1 MSTPPPPPGAAAERA
16 ASPDVRWSGLTHIG
30 RVRPNNEDVF
40 LALAVDGHEVRYLGK
55 TGRASLGASDFVFA
69 VSDGM
74 GGAKSGEFASRITVD
89 RVTRLFPR
97 AFRLSAAG
105 MGMGFADVL
114 GELINQIHDDLS
126 RLGRSYEECAGMGA
140 TLSLAWVTPEWL
152 YFAHLG
158 DSRIYYLPLDGT
170 LTQVTHD
177 HSHVGWLRR
186 NGTPTSE
193 RAKMTEYFERF
204 DDYVLVTTIIE
215 DPVYLSEPFVRT
227 TEYEMSVRPVPV
239 LGYPFTRNDGPTF
252 YRCFPSEET
261 IAEKGYVP
269 HNLPGENTLL
279 DDFAQKHGIP
289 RWVTP
294 MANPPTILIT
304 RMMMPAIASPLT
316 NLLAPSIEP

>member
-1 MSTPPPPPGAAAERA
+1 MSTPSPSTGQPAERS
-16 ASPDVRWSGLTHIG
+16 ASPDVRWSGLTHVG
-30 RVRPNNEDVF
+30 RVRTNNEDVF

-114 GELINQIHDDLS
+114 GELITEIHDDLS

-158 DSRIYYLPLDGT
+158 DSRIYYLPQEGAM
-170 LTQVTHD
+170 TQVTHD

-186 NGTPTSE
+186 AKQINE
-193 RAKMTEYFERF
+193 REA
-204 DDYVLVTTIIE
+204 
-215 DPVYLSEPFVRT
+215 RT
-227 TEYEMSVRPVPV
+227 HPRRNSLNQA
-239 LGYPFTRNDGPTF
+239 LGAGHQF
-252 YRCFPSEET
+252 
-261 IAEKGYVP
+261 
-269 HNLPGENTLL
+269 
-279 DDFAQKHGIP
+279 
-289 RWVTP
+289 
-294 MANPPTILIT
+294 
-304 RMMMPAIASPLT
+304 
-316 NLLAPSIEP
+316 IEPHIGAVAHRPGDRFVIGSDGLIDGLWDRQIEEQLRVPEPRPDGVSPAHALVHQAVENSGRDNVTALVFDLVAGP

>member
-1 MSTPPPPPGAAAERA
+1 MSTPPNSPETAPGRS
-16 ASPDVRWSGLTHIG
+16 ASPDVRWSGLTHVG
-30 RVRPNNEDVF
+30 RVRTNNEDVF

-55 TGRASLGASDFVFA
+55 TGRASLGGCDFVFA

-114 GELINQIHDDLS
+114 GELITEIHDDLT

-158 DSRIYYLPLDGT
+158 DSRIYYLPADGQ

-186 NGTPTSE
+186 TGRINE
-193 RAKMTEYFERF
+193 REARTHPRRNALQQALGAGHQILEPHIGAIGLRPGDRF
-204 DDYVLVTTIIE
+204 LICSDGLVDGLWDRRIEELLRETRTGEADANHAQVLVNEAVEASGRDNTTAVVI
-215 DPVYLSEPFVRT
+215 D
-227 TEYEMSVRPVPV
+227 
-239 LGYPFTRNDGPTF
+239 
-252 YRCFPSEET
+252 
-261 IAEKGYVP
+261 
-269 HNLPGENTLL
+269 
-279 DDFAQKHGIP
+279 
-289 RWVTP
+289 
-294 MANPPTILIT
+294 
-304 RMMMPAIASPLT
+304 IASP
-316 NLLAPSIEP
+316 AKPV

>member
-1 MSTPPPPPGAAAERA
+1 MSTPSPSTGQPAERS
-16 ASPDVRWSGLTHIG
+16 ASPDVRWSGLTHVG
-30 RVRPNNEDVF
+30 RVRTNNEDVF

-114 GELINQIHDDLS
+114 GELITEIHDDLS

-158 DSRIYYLPLDGT
+158 DSRIYYLPQEGAM
-170 LTQVTHD
+170 TQVTHD

-186 NGTPTSE
+186 TGRINE
-193 RAKMTEYFERF
+193 REARTHPRRNALQQALGAGHQILEPHIGAIGHRPGDRF
-204 DDYVLVTTIIE
+204 LICSDGLVDGLWDRRIEELLRETRTGDADANHAQVLVNESVDASGRDNTTAVVI
-215 DPVYLSEPFVRT
+215 D
-227 TEYEMSVRPVPV
+227 
-239 LGYPFTRNDGPTF
+239 
-252 YRCFPSEET
+252 
-261 IAEKGYVP
+261 
-269 HNLPGENTLL
+269 
-279 DDFAQKHGIP
+279 
-289 RWVTP
+289 
-294 MANPPTILIT
+294 
-304 RMMMPAIASPLT
+304 IASPAT
-316 NLLAPSIEP
+316 LA

>member
-1 MSTPPPPPGAAAERA
+1 MSTPSPSTGQPAERA
-16 ASPDVRWSGLTHIG
+16 ASPDVRWSGLTHVG
-30 RVRPNNEDVF
+30 RVRTNNEDVF

-114 GELINQIHDDLS
+114 GELINEIHADLT

-186 NGTPTSE
+186 TGRINE
-193 RAKMTEYFERF
+193 REARTHPRRNALQQALGAGHQILEPHIGAIGHRPGDRF
-204 DDYVLVTTIIE
+204 LICSDGLVDGLWDRRIEELLRETRTGDADANHAQVLVNEAVEASGRDNTTAVVI
-215 DPVYLSEPFVRT
+215 D
-227 TEYEMSVRPVPV
+227 
-239 LGYPFTRNDGPTF
+239 
-252 YRCFPSEET
+252 
-261 IAEKGYVP
+261 
-269 HNLPGENTLL
+269 
-279 DDFAQKHGIP
+279 
-289 RWVTP
+289 
-294 MANPPTILIT
+294 
-304 RMMMPAIASPLT
+304 IASPAT
-316 NLLAPSIEP
+316 LA